1 MTRLESISFVRDH
14 GVVLE
19 SARGPVP
26 SLADE
31 IAGGPIKGSWW
42 AHPKS
47 QEIFRLTRAL
57 RDSDD
62 ILVCRL
68 VDGKITFVHRRL
80 WPALVAAAAHFPQR
94 NLSLIREQHT
104 SSGRHVTEAAA
115 FPTWVPTRVVNEAK
129 LLDETTAL
137 ATLGSWAGANL

>member
-1 MTRLESISFVRDH
+1 MTHLESIAFVRDH

-26 SLADE
+26 SLAAE

-47 QEIFRLTRAL
+47 QEIYKLTRAL
-57 RDSDD
+57 RDNDD

-68 VDGKITFVHRRL
+68 VDGKVTFVHRRL
-80 WPALVAAAAHFPQR
+80 WPSLVAAATHFPQR

-104 SSGRHVTEAAA
+104 ESGRHATEEVA
-115 FPTWVPTRVVNEAK
+115 FPTWMPIRVANAAK
-129 LLDETTAL
+129 RLDETVAL
-137 ATLGSWAGANL
+137 AKLGSWAG